1 MSRKSCWRLLIV
13 VCVIV
18 SYGPSLSK
26 DNYRGWGSGFYSG
39 EELFRLC
46 TSKDALEQRECSA
59 YICGVY
65 DGFDTL
71 YILGQVPNDRNMP
84 YDICLPN
91 KAGAVTCED
100 LKQEVLKIRGASGH
114 SEIGRRR
121 RGGVCDP
128 SGASVLLGSAAD
140 APQAT
145 ATARMPAMK
154 W

>member
-26 DNYRGWGSGFYSG
+26 DNYRGWGTGFYSG

-100 LKQEVLKIRGASGH
+100 LKQEVLKIFEARPDIRKSDA
-114 SEIGRRR
+114 
-121 RGGVCDP
+121 GGV
-128 SGASVLLGSAAD
+128 VGSAIHRAHPCCWD
-140 APQAT
+140 PLLTRHKQPPPPGCPQ
-145 ATARMPAMK
+145 
-154 W
+154 